1 MEVRRAV
8 QADEEAVLKLIG
20 AEAYIITKR
29 FLSLEIGKAIETS
42 ILSLVS
48 LDGSGEVTG
57 FACFGDRPPGTVADH
72 KLRYVGRSRCLLA
85 CLLAC
90 SPARLLAC
98 SPARLPACLPARL
111 SACST
116 VCLSVCL
123 PVFLSVCLSV
133 CLSAWLPGWMP
144 ACLAGCLA
152 GCLSSCVRVCLPLS
166 AAPCFAASG

>member
-48 LDGSGEVTG
+48 VDGSGEVTG

-98 SPARLPACLPARL
+98 LPARL

-123 PVFLSVCLSV
+123 SACLSV
-133 CLSAWLPGWMP
+133 CLSLCLSVCLAAWLDACMPGWMP
-144 ACLAGCLA
+144 GWMP
-152 GCLSSCVRVCLPLS
+152 V
-166 AAPCFAASG
+166 

>member
-42 ILSLVS
+42 VLSLVS

-72 KLRYVGRSRCLLA
+72 KLRYVR
-85 CLLAC
+85 
-90 SPARLLAC
+90 
-98 SPARLPACLPARL
+98 LPARL
-111 SACST
+111 A
-116 VCLSVCL
+116 
-123 PVFLSVCLSV
+123 
-133 CLSAWLPGWMP
+133 GW
-144 ACLAGCLA
+144 LAGWLA
-152 GCLSSCVRVCLPLS
+152 C
-166 AAPCFAASG
+166 